1 MAAEDDGKT
10 EDPTGRRLDEARG
23 KGQVTQSQE
32 MRLWASLM
40 AGLIILSMLV
50 RHTAD
55 SLRLSLAP
63 LFDHL
68 HEIHLTVESLDALL
82 FRLSLDVLG
91 ALAWP
96 FIVVIVLT
104 MVVLVGQTK
113 GFMWTPSKL
122 MPDFSRL
129 NPIDYIAKM
138 FSTQQIVDLLKNL
151 LKLAVMGTVL
161 VLVIKPHL
169 NQFANLGRL
178 DLIGMLNF
186 VSDRVLTLFLA
197 AVIMQTALTAFD
209 YWYQHKRFMDQMKMS
224 KQEVRDEHK
233 QSEGDPM
240 VKGKLRSLRMKRAR
254 QRMMQAVPEADV
266 VVTNPTHFA
275 VALKYDMST
284 MTAPR
289 LVAKGADLVAKRIR
303 EIADQNEVPIVEN
316 PPLARALYASV
327 ELDQEIPPE
336 HYKAVAEVIGY
347 VMRLKGKLSSA
358 SRPA

>member
-10 EDPTGRRLDEARG
+10 EDPTGRRLDDARS

-32 MRLWASLM
+32 VRLWASLM
-40 AGLIILSMLV
+40 AGFIIVTILLGPMANSLKKTLTPLIDHPHEIS
-50 RHTAD
+50 
-55 SLRLSLAP
+55 LSLED
-63 LFDHL
+63 LDQLIMHL
-68 HEIHLTVESLDALL
+68 G
-82 FRLSLDVLG
+82 LSVIL

-96 FIVVIVLT
+96 FIIVIFIT
-104 MVVLVGQTK
+104 VGSMIAQTR
-113 GFMWTPSKL
+113 GLMWTPSKL

-129 NPIDYIAKM
+129 DPLGHLGKM
-138 FSTQQIVDLLKNL
+138 FSMQQIVDLLKNIF
-151 LKLAVMGTVL
+151 KLVVMGTVL
-161 VLVIKPHL
+161 VLLVKPHFA
-169 NQFANLGRL
+169 QFQNLGQL
-178 DLIGMLNF
+178 TLGGILQYI
-186 VSDRVLTLFLA
+186 SDRVFTLFLA
-197 AVIMQTALTAFD
+197 AILMQTALTAFD
-209 YWYQHKRFMDQMKMS
+209 YWFQHKRFMDQMKMS

-233 QSEGDPM
+233 QQEGDPM

-254 QRMMQAVPEADV
+254 QRMMQAVPDADV

-275 VALKYDMST
+275 VALKYDMSS

-316 PPLARALYASV
+316 PPLARALFAAV

-347 VMRLKGKLSSA
+347 VMRLKGKL
-358 SRPA
+358 PARRST